1 MKSTAAM
8 VDPYDSY
15 SKDEEVEVD
24 TAEWTCGKSVVSCPW
39 VKETE
44 SAYDF
49 YIKKPTRSLT
59 SCWKKAVEV
68 VIKPCDSIGKRTQ
81 REEILQVS

>member
-1 MKSTAAM
+1 LKGTAAI
-8 VDPYDSY
+8 VDPYDAD

-24 TAEWTCGKSVVSCPW
+24 ATEWTWSKGVVYCPW

-49 YIKKPTRSLT
+49 DIKKANKIFDLFLE
-59 SCWKKAVEV
+59 KKQLY
-68 VIKPCDSIGKRTQ
+68 PQTM
-81 REEILQVS
+81 